1 MDWIVT
7 LVLLAIGLAAIVV
20 PFIAVLRWQGLWRL
34 LALVPAGALTFVVAR
49 IVLDT
54 AIDPTAHNLWPMELM
69 VVGVPGLLF
78 LGAVWLL
85 RRWLGASESASL
97 PRRL

>member
-1 MDWIVT
+1 MDLIVT

-20 PFIAVLRWQGLWRL
+20 PFVALVRWQGLWRF
-34 LALVPAGALTFVVAR
+34 LALVPAGVLTFVVAR
-49 IVLDT
+49 IVRDT
-54 AIDPTAHNLWPMELM
+54 AIDPTSHNLWPMELM
-69 VVGVPGLLF
+69 VVGIPGLLF

-85 RRWLGASESASL
+85 RRWLSAGESASL